1 MYQNRDKL
9 SQVERIVYHIVYGIT
24 AIFMKKNIIIGAL
37 LLIIGFVIGLLCRPE
52 HFRDEMKMF
61 QTDTIVR
68 FDTIKYSKLELIGKD
83 YKLDLPKIAVPKLT
97 FLNVEKID
105 TVYKDNVM
113 YMTYPRENYYTSVK
127 DVEIWY
133 SGIDSTIDSL
143 NVVAKNVVIS
153 KTETTT
159 QTIRH
164 SNRLRLGIE
173 ANYCSTL
180 STPIY
185 LEYERMLQRNFGIS
199 ARFFYDLPTRM
210 YGVGI
215 GVNVQVGW

>member
-1 MYQNRDKL
+1 MKRNIYIG
-9 SQVERIVYHIVYGIT
+9 V
-24 AIFMKKNIIIGAL
+24 AIL
-37 LLIIGFVIGLLCRPE
+37 VIGFVVGLLCRPD
-52 HFRDEMKMF
+52 HLRDEMKMV
-61 QTDTIVR
+61 QTDTVVR
-68 FDTIKYSKLELIGKD
+68 YEKVSYTPLELKGKTIQ
-83 YKLDLPKIAVPKLT
+83 LDVPKISSLSM
-97 FLNVEKID
+97 
-105 TVYKDNVM
+105 VYLPYDSTMVV
-113 YMTYPRENYYTSVK
+113 YRDSVRYVSLPRQYYYTSTE
-127 DVEIWY
+127 DAEIWH

-164 SNRLRLGIE
+164 TNRLRFGIE
-173 ANYCSTL
+173 SRYCSTL
-180 STPIY
+180 SAPIY
-185 LEYERMLQRNFGIS
+185 LEYERMLHRNVGIN

>member
-1 MYQNRDKL
+1 
-9 SQVERIVYHIVYGIT
+9 
-24 AIFMKKNIIIGAL
+24 MKKNIIIGAL
-37 LLIIGFVIGLLCRPE
+37 LLITGFVMGILCRPE
-52 HFRDEMKMF
+52 HFRDEVKMV
-61 QTDTIVR
+61 QTDTIFR

-83 YKLDLPKIAVPKLT
+83 YKLDLPKIAIPKLA

-105 TVYKDNVM
+105 TVYKDKVM

-159 QTIRH
+159 QTVTKRH
-164 SNRLRLGIE
+164 SFTLGIE
-173 ANYCSTL
+173 TNYCSTL
-180 STPIY
+180 SIPIY
-185 LEYERMLQRNFGIS
+185 LEYERMLQRNIGIN
-199 ARFFYDLPTRM
+199 AGLFYDLRLRQ
-210 YGVGI
+210 YGVSVGL
-215 GVNVQVGW
+215 NVQVDW